1 MQQKLNCAIYTR
13 VSTDMQAEKEFNSC
27 EAQEAKIRAFISS
40 QENMEIYRVYSDPGF
55 TGANTDRP
63 ALSAMLA
70 DIRQGKIN
78 LVISYKIDRL
88 TRSPKDF
95 YQMIEVFDKH
105 GANFISVTERFDT
118 STPAGRL
125 LRNIMLTFAQF
136 ERELTGER
144 TRDKLHERAKKGMW
158 NGGSV
163 PLGYK
168 NENKRLI
175 VDEPQARLVK
185 QIYENYITSR
195 SIAKVYYNLKSA
207 KAAFPNGR
215 AFNITALSYI
225 LRNGVYTGK
234 VRFSKKLL
242 PGNHEPI
249 LSQEIFDAAQA
260 IHRNRKSG
268 VKIYHDFA
276 LGGIVRCRECGS
288 TMSPCFANK
297 RKGRSLKRYYYY
309 RCTKT
314 AHESWDACSTR
325 HVSAN
330 RLEDYIS
337 DNLKRFAVD
346 KQYMES
352 FVFSFNHKDGLPS
365 EASAQGGR
373 IGSSDSSQNLPELA
387 PSRVHAGS
395 ELRDAPAK
403 ITPEI
408 FAQTL
413 AAAEKALSEFRGV
426 EKNLACRR
434 VFEQINYSKES
445 IEIRLKGGVSDSYFA
460 EASKDKSAVGNEK
473 FAGSEVQ
480 KSVLSSVN
488 TNYIIPIILPNVI
501 HQCRKK
507 NL

>member
-1 MQQKLNCAIYTR
+1 MQAKLNCAIYTR

-27 EAQEAKIRAFISS
+27 EAQEAKIRSFINS
-40 QENMEIYRVYSDPGF
+40 QEDMEIYRVYSDPGF
-55 TGANTDRP
+55 TGVNTDRP
-63 ALSAMLA
+63 ALAQMLN
-70 DIRQGKIN
+70 DIRLGKIN
-78 LVISYKIDRL
+78 LVIAYKIDRL

-95 YQMIEVFDKH
+95 YQLIEVFDKH

-136 ERELTGER
+136 ERELTSER

-168 NENKRLI
+168 NENKRLVI
-175 VDEPQARLVK
+175 DEPQARVVK
-185 QIYENYITSR
+185 QIYEDYITSR

-225 LRNGVYTGK
+225 LRNEVYTGK

-309 RCTKT
+309 RCTKVC
-314 AHESWDACSTR
+314 HESWGACSTR

-337 DNLKRFAVD
+337 ANLKRFAVD

-352 FVFSFNHKDGLPS
+352 FVFSFNNRAALD
-365 EASAQGGR
+365 GR
-373 IGSSDSSQNLPELA
+373 IDSSDSSHSPMENA
-387 PSRVHAGS
+387 PSRVHAGI
-395 ELRDAPAK
+395 ELSAAPAK

-408 FAQTL
+408 FSQTL
-413 AAAEKALSEFRGV
+413 ARFLQTLSQQRGS
-426 EKNLACRR
+426 EKNLLCRKIIQ
-434 VFEQINYSKES
+434 QIIYSKES
-445 IEIRLKGGVSDSYFA
+445 IEIRLKGGVSEGSDSAF
-460 EASKDKSAVGNEK
+460 GHEK
-473 FAGSEVQ
+473 TGTQCAGI
-480 KSVLSSVN
+480 LSSGIQNGVPGWN
-488 TNYIIPIILPNVI
+488 RTTIFGFGGQHPI
-501 HQCRKK
+501 RWATGTK
-507 NL
+507 